1 MALFP
6 KNYFDIYPKVVQE
19 GVPTTITICPKNQA
33 AAFKAEAY
41 FVALIP
47 TAYQTSYFIRNWDM
61 IDQVKVV
68 PRDGKLVFTYRF
80 PRQQEYAIWM
90 FAAEEQDR
98 DLEKKPKIFE
108 VRTFAELRVYALE
121 EELYRRRPLVGDM
134 HLHSTGSDGLEDAH
148 FVAAQYR
155 KAGYDFISLSDHH
168 SMAPSLQLIKDYE
181 DLEMGLSLFPAEEV
195 HGMDNTIHVLNFG
208 GKYSV
213 NKIFQDDPDR
223 YYREI
228 ADLQKEWE
236 PKLPE
241 GVSSFLFCSCLWEA
255 NEIRKAGGL
264 AVLAHPMRRWPL
276 QYVNEPT
283 LNTMLEHN
291 VFDAM
296 DIGDGSLQTAMRQV
310 ARWNDARAK
319 GCKIAITGIDD
330 CHSTVANSDFTAAK
344 TIVLAEEATC
354 ESIIRAIQEGYNA
367 VVHQV
372 QITLQDRISFPSAGS
387 TGREQPHVF
396 GTYPIVDYVQFLLE
410 EYFPLHDELAAAEGQ
425 RIHDYNNGDPA
436 AAEDIARISCRAAA
450 LEAKYFGRT

>member
-1 MALFP
+1 MFP

-19 GVPTTITICPKNQA
+19 GVPTTVTIAPRNQA

-41 FVALIP
+41 FVAIVP
-47 TAYQTSYFIRNWDM
+47 TAYQTIYFIRNWDM
-61 IDQVKVV
+61 IDQIKVV
-68 PRDGKLVFTYRF
+68 PQNGELIFTYHF
-80 PRQQEYAIWM
+80 PHQQEYQLWI
-90 FAAEEQDR
+90 FAADEADKNN
-98 DLEKKPKIFE
+98 DKKANIFE
-108 VRTFAELRVYALE
+108 AKTFAELRIYALE
-121 EELYRRRPLVGDM
+121 EVMYRRRPLVGDM

-168 SMAPSLQLIKDYE
+168 TMDPSLQLIKDFE
-181 DLEMGLSLFPAEEV
+181 GLEMGLSLFPAEEV
-195 HGMDNTIHVLNFG
+195 HGKDNTIHVLNFG

-213 NKIFQDDPDR
+213 NKIFQNDPDR

-228 ADLQKEWE
+228 AVLQQEWE
-236 PKLPE
+236 PKLPD
-241 GVSSFLFCSCLWEA
+241 GVSSFMFCACLWEA

-283 LNTMLEHN
+283 LTAMLEHN

-330 CHSTVANSDFTAAK
+330 CHCSIANSDFTAAK

-354 ESIIRAIQEGYNA
+354 ESVISAIKEGFNA

-387 TGREQPHVF
+387 TGREQPHVY
-396 GTYPIVDYVQFLLE
+396 GSYPIVDYIQFLLE
-410 EYFPLHDELAAAEGQ
+410 EYFPLHDEIAAAEGQ
-425 RIHDYNNGDPA
+425 LLHDYNSGDPT
-436 AAEDIARISCRAAA
+436 AAEDIARISRRAKA
-450 LEAKYFGRT
+450 LEDKYFGRT